1 MTPATLIFVY
11 NAPDGLGAALI
22 DAVHKIVAPESYPC
36 SLCAVTYGAVAMK
49 RRWKDHLRAL
59 PHDVRFYHRD
69 GFARVYPALAAA
81 KLPLVLIAREGA
93 PQVLLDADRID
104 AAHDLDALI
113 AALDGALAEEASAF
127 ARRHS
132 VTSAR

>member
-1 MTPATLIFVY
+1 
-11 NAPDGLGAALI
+11 
-22 DAVHKIVAPESYPC
+22 
-36 SLCAVTYGAVAMK
+36 
-49 RRWKDHLRAL
+49 
-59 PHDVRFYHRD
+59 VRFYHRD

-113 AALDGALAEEASAF
+113 AALDEALAEEASAF